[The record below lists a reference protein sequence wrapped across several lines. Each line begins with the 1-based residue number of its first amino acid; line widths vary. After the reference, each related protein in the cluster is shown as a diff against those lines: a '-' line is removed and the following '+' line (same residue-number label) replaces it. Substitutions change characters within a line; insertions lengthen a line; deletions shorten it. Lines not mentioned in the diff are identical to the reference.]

1 MRPKSSPGRPRRWLA
16 ALVLATFAHAPN
28 GASAELSPVCKG
40 RDLSA
45 SVDIKPDLEVHSAA
59 LLNGEGL
66 LWKVER
72 RGLAPSYFYG
82 TIHSTNSA
90 VVALAREAA
99 AYMRGAKSVATE
111 LGIRQTDAKAKVELS
126 SEMFSAAFSPKED
139 TLSSVLSAEDVTVV
153 DAYLRARGY
162 STEKAHHLKLWFLA
176 VAASQPL
183 CEVEGARK
191 GLPEVDQ
198 VIAEMGR
205 AHGLPV
211 IGLETAAEQL
221 RIVTNVPS
229 NIAATMLLAT
239 ARAPEFNDDTYVTML
254 SLYSQK
260 RPAVASAILDAV
272 PGATPEERSAQAE
285 FSRLLLAGRNEL
297 MIARAS
303 PLLAKG
309 GAFIAVGAGHLPG
322 KDGLIERARAAGYRV
337 EKVW

>member
-1 MRPKSSPGRPRRWLA
+1 
-16 ALVLATFAHAPN
+16 
-28 GASAELSPVCKG
+28 
-40 RDLSA
+40 
-45 SVDIKPDLEVHSAA
+45 
-59 LLNGEGL
+59 
-66 LWKVER
+66 
-72 RGLAPSYFYG
+72 
-82 TIHSTNSA
+82 

-99 AYMRGAKSVATE
+99 AYMDGAKSVATE
-111 LGIRQTDAKAKVELS
+111 LGIAQTDAKAKVELS

-139 TLSSVLSAEDVTVV
+139 TLTAALPAKDVGVV

-176 VAASQPL
+176 LAASQPL

-198 VIAEMGR
+198 VIAEIGQ

-211 IGLETAAEQL
+211 IGLETAAEQMQ
-221 RIVTNVPS
+221 IVTSVPA
-229 NIAATMLLAT
+229 NIAAVMLLAT
-239 ARAPEFNDDTYVTML
+239 ARAPELDDDSYVTML
-254 SLYSQK
+254 SLYNQK
-260 RPAVASAILDAV
+260 RPAMASAILDAV
-272 PGATPEERSAQAE
+272 PGPTPEERSAHAE

-297 MIARAS
+297 MITRAA

-322 KDGLIERARAAGYRV
+322 KDGLIERARAAGYQV